1 MREPARRPAL
11 RRPRE
16 LPGGS
21 RRRRSRYAVGEA
33 ARELA
38 DLGRLLI
45 LTARE
50 AIAPAAHGGQELLE
64 VDLEGGEDLVRVVLG
79 AEADLTFRLARVL
92 DDLLGSALGLL
103 VDLLVGDQAG
113 LLIASLLDDALGFA
127 LGLGEHLLP
136 FLDDPPR
143 LLDLLG
149 NRRPH
154 LVEQV
159 VDLLTIYA
167 NLIRERHWPRVVDQV
182 VELVD

>member
-38 DLGRLLI
+38 DLGRLWI

-127 LGLGEHLLP
+127 LGLREHLLAL
-136 FLDDPPR
+136 LDDPAR
-143 LLDLLG
+143 LLDLLRDRG
-149 NRRPH
+149 THLIEEVIDLLAIDPH
-154 LVEQV
+154 LVGQR
-159 VDLLTIYA
+159 
-167 NLIRERHWPRVVDQV
+167 NR
-182 VELVD
+182 